1 MAEHTGGMVALIPAD
16 PGPLLIDGGEP
27 ADELHV
33 TLAYLGDD
41 VTGWSDE
48 QRSDILT
55 AAQSMAAEQPGPIE
69 ARAFAHATFNPDGH
83 ADREPCAVYLIG
95 DSGAPLD
102 LHQRFAPLASADQH
116 PGYVAHLTAGYGK
129 TAADLTYTGPVTF
142 DRLRVALGD
151 DVHDFPLSP
160 ASDDEPAT
168 FAAARRVRTPAGRER
183 YDKPIGSKIG
193 KKVRK
198 R

>member
-1 MAEHTGGMVALIPAD
+1 MPGHTGGMVALVPAN
-16 PGPLLIDGGEP
+16 PSPLLIDGGEP
-27 ADELHV
+27 AEELHV

-41 VTGWSDE
+41 VTDWSDE
-48 QRSDILT
+48 QRAEVL
-55 AAQSMAAEQPGPIE
+55 AAVQSAAADMPGPVD

-102 LHQRFAPLASADQH
+102 LHQRFAPLAAAEQH

-129 TAADLTYTGPVTF
+129 TAGDLSYTGPVTL
-142 DRLRVALGD
+142 DKLRVALGD
-151 DVHDFPLSP
+151 DVHDFPLGP
-160 ASDDEPAT
+160 AEAPEGAL
-168 FAAARRVRTPAGRER
+168 AVVRTPAGKARFG
-183 YDKPIGSKIG
+183 KPIGSKFG

-198 R
+198 K